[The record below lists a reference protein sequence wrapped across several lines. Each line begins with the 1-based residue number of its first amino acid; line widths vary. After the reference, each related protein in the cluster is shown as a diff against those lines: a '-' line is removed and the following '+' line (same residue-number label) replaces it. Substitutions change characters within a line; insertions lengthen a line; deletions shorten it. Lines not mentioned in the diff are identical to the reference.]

1 MNIPFCK
8 STVGQEEID
17 AVTKVMQSGWM
28 AAGPETEA
36 FEKEFAEYV
45 GCKYAIYTNS
55 GTSALKMAYKY
66 FKEEKD
72 MGFVYYPENTFCA
85 TYSAAY
91 EMGLHPMP
99 MKLDHQLFDPSKRGD
114 YSWWGKRAFRENAP
128 TSIKTTMHYG
138 GIKDED
144 FCDIED
150 SAHRIEPN
158 DPLVGKI
165 RTYSFYV
172 TKNMTTGSGGMF
184 VTNDKEIYEKSRL
197 YWKDGLSSS
206 THDRQTGKGYN
217 YKVQAMAGGYDGN
230 DIGAAIGRVQLAK
243 LKGATKKRN
252 AIVERYN
259 TAFDQDWTGNH
270 LYPYFVERLGLVDE
284 LIQYLN
290 SHGIATGYHYPSC
303 GWLGVSLPIFPDLM
317 ASEQEYIIDKVTKWC
332 SKH

>member
-1 MNIPFCK
+1 MAKEMKIPFCK
-8 STVGQEEID
+8 SAVGQEEID
-17 AVTKVMQSGWM
+17 AVSRVMASGWM
-28 AAGPETEA
+28 AAGPETAA
-36 FEKEFAEYV
+36 FEKEFAKYV
-45 GCKYAIYTNS
+45 GVKYAIYTNS
-55 GTSALKMAYKY
+55 GTSALKMGYKY
-66 FKEEKD
+66 LKEEIGINHVFIPK
-72 MGFVYYPENTFCA
+72 NTFCA
-85 TYSAAY
+85 TYSAAS
-91 EMGLHPMP
+91 EMGLDFTLEDRIPKDEGHMT
-99 MKLDHQLFDPSKRGD
+99 DHVI
-114 YSWWGKRAFRENAP
+114 
-128 TSIKTTMHYG
+128 TVHYG
-138 GIKDED
+138 GVKDETPC
-144 FCDIED
+144 FMED

-165 RTYSFYV
+165 RIYSFYV
-172 TKNMTTGSGGMF
+172 TKNITTGSGGMF

-230 DIGAAIGRVQLAK
+230 DIGAAIGRVQLTK
-243 LKGATKKRN
+243 LPDITKKRN